1 MPPFGGGFRGEFIM
15 KKAGILGGGQLGR
28 MLLQAAANYPVETY
42 VLEIDAECPSAH
54 LCHHFIKGDITD
66 FHSVYEFGK
75 NLDILTIE
83 IEAVN
88 IDALEKLEAEGVQI
102 IPSTSA
108 LKTIKNKITQK
119 KFYQQHQIPTAP
131 FVVTEN
137 KEALVALAS
146 YLPAVHKL
154 AQGGYDGRGVEVL
167 QEEKD
172 IDRGFDA
179 PAVLEKMIDISKEI
193 SMLVAVGKNGA
204 ITLYPPAEMV
214 FNADLNL
221 LDYQISP
228 ANLEETIFFKAE
240 AIAVSTVKQ
249 LASPGL
255 FAVELLVDKKGEVF
269 VNETAPRVH
278 NSGHHSIEGNYC
290 SQFDM
295 LWRILLDYP
304 LGSTKPIHTTVLL
317 NVIGSAENY
326 GTAVYLGLEQV
337 LKIENAFVHLYGKK
351 ETKPG
356 RKMGHITLC
365 GKDADELVFKSHRIK
380 TMLKVVGSSL

>member
-1 MPPFGGGFRGEFIM
+1 M

>member
-1 MPPFGGGFRGEFIM
+1 
-15 KKAGILGGGQLGR
+15 
-28 MLLQAAANYPVETY
+28 
-42 VLEIDAECPSAH
+42 VLENDAECPSAH

-137 KEALVALAS
+137 KEALIALAS

-204 ITLYPPAEMV
+204 IALYPPAEMV